1 MRRGGRQGETPVR
14 VVLAAV
20 PALML
25 SLAFAAPAGAQ
36 GFFSSPSNEDLAR
49 RVQALQSDLDQLRG
63 EVGLPPAASGGGG
76 GGGGAVGVGT
86 LRRLGEIEAELQRLT
101 AAVEQLQFR
110 QNQIAEDAQ
119 RRFGDIEFRLTELE
133 GGDIA
138 ALPAAPPPLGGTPV
152 GTPVASQG
160 PAVSV
165 SEQRDFDGAVSLVN
179 RGQLDRAEG
188 ALLDFIDT
196 YPDSPLVPEARFW
209 IGETYFTR
217 GEWRPAARSYLAG
230 FNADPAGEAAADNLM
245 KLGVSLGRLGQVS
258 EACSAL
264 GEVGR
269 RFPRATRAVAEA
281 EGEANR
287 LSCG

>member
-1 MRRGGRQGETPVR
+1 MT
-14 VVLAAV
+14 LALTLA
-20 PALML
+20 PATL
-25 SLAFAAPAGAQ
+25 AGAQ
-36 GFFSSPSNEDLAR
+36 GFFSSPSDRDIAR
-49 RVQALQSDLDQLRG
+49 RLDALQSDVDQLRG
-63 EVGLPPAASGGGG
+63 ELGLPPTAAATGGGG
-76 GGGGAVGVGT
+76 VDGGT
-86 LRRLGEIEAELQRLT
+86 LRRLSEIEAELQRLT

-138 ALPAAPPPLGGTPV
+138 ALPATPPPLGGAAAPA
-152 GTPVASQG
+152 PEAVAG
-160 PAVSV
+160 AAVSV
-165 SEQRDFDGAVSLVN
+165 SEQRDFDDAVSLVS

-196 YPDSPLVPEARFW
+196 YPASPLVPEARFW

-217 GEWRPAARSYLAG
+217 GDWRPAARAYLAG
-230 FNADPAGEAAADNLM
+230 FNADPGGEAAADNLM
-245 KLGVSLGRLGQVS
+245 KLGVTLGRLGQFT

-264 GEVGR
+264 TEVGR
-269 RFPRATRAVAEA
+269 RFPDATRAVAEA
-281 EGEANR
+281 EGEASR